1 MKITRVLSTSP
12 VSPITYYFFLCLQ
25 FLATLRRL
33 LFIQIVEGIREP
45 AKYRIFDK
53 PKRKSCFYSN
63 IRIIFCLK
71 KFENSK
77 IIVIRNSRI
86 FENSKNRNIRNSRIF
101 ENSTNRIIR
110 NSRIIENSKKSN
122 IRKFEKS
129 QYSK

>member
-12 VSPITYYFFLCLQ
+12 VLPITYCFFLCLQ

-63 IRIIFCLK
+63 IRIIFRLK

-77 IIVIRNSRI
+77 IIVIRNSRIIENSKILIIRKSRI

-101 ENSTNRIIR
+101 ENS
-110 NSRIIENSKKSN
+110 KN
-122 IRKFEKS
+122 IFECKTLVCTW
-129 QYSK
+129 